1 MTVLDNLTPPIESV
15 DQLTGFLEAGSKP
28 KSQWRIGTEHEKF
41 GFDKHTLSPLP
52 YEGPCGIRVLLESLA
67 KEFGWDPVLEDGNI
81 TGLTQGAQSITTEPG
96 GQIELSGAPLENIH
110 ETIVEVYA
118 HLGQVKAVAE
128 AMGIAF
134 IGPGFAPSWR
144 LDEIPRMPKAR
155 YGIMRA
161 TMASTGT
168 LGRDM
173 MFRTCTVQANL
184 DFENEADMVKK
195 FRVGLAFQPIV
206 TALFANSPFTEG
218 KPNGFQSYRS
228 HIWQNT
234 DPARTGGL
242 PFVFE
247 DGFGFARYVDY
258 ALDVPMYFV
267 VRDGSYIDAKGQTF
281 RDFMAGRLDV
291 VPGQKPTM
299 ADWETHLT
307 TLFPDVR
314 LKQFLEMRGADG
326 GPWSRI
332 CALSALWTGVF
343 YDGGSLDAA
352 WDLVT
357 DWTQA
362 ERAELCARVPRD
374 GLQAMAPAGSTH
386 ATVQDIAKQLM
397 EISVAGLGARDRI
410 GPDGNDESKYLE
422 AIREI
427 ADSGQTRAQMMLAE
441 YAGAWNQSVDPIFGI
456 FAY

>member
-1 MTVLDNLTPPIESV
+1 MTVLDKLAPQVETV

-41 GFDKHTLSPLP
+41 GFNKGTLLPIP

-67 KEFGWDPVLEDGNI
+67 KQFDWDPVLEDGKI
-81 TGLTQGAQSITTEPG
+81 VGLTQGAQAITTEPG

-110 ETIVEVYA
+110 HTIVEVYV

-128 AMGIAF
+128 GMGIGF
-134 IGPGFAPSWR
+134 IGPGFVPNWR
-144 LDEIPRMPKAR
+144 LEDMPRMPKAR

-161 TMASTGT
+161 EMANTGS

-195 FRVGLAFQPIV
+195 FRVGLALQPIV
-206 TALFANSPFTEG
+206 TALFANSPFIEG
-218 KPNGFQSYRS
+218 KPNGYQSYRS
-228 HIWQNT
+228 HVWQNT

-247 DGFGFARYVDY
+247 DGFGFERYADY

-267 VRDGSYIDAKGQTF
+267 VRDGVYIDAKGQTF
-281 RDFMAGRLDV
+281 HDFLAGTLEAL
-291 VPGQKPTM
+291 PGQKPTVG
-299 ADWETHLT
+299 DWETHLT

-332 CALSALWTGVF
+332 CALSALWAGLL
-343 YDGGSLDAA
+343 YDGPSLDAA
-352 WDLVT
+352 WDLVKG
-357 DWTQA
+357 WSQI
-362 ERAELCARVPRD
+362 ERAELCARVPKA
-374 GLQAMAPAGSTH
+374 GLQAAAPPSAPET
-386 ATVQDIAKQLM
+386 TVQDVAIRMLG
-397 EISVAGLGARDRI
+397 ISVAGLVARKRI
-410 GPDGNDESKYLE
+410 GPGGNDESKYVETLVQ
-422 AIREI
+422 I
-427 ADSGQTRAQMMLAE
+427 AESGQTRAQMMLE
-441 YAGAWNQSVDPIFGI
+441 KYATRWDGSVDPIFTE

>member
-1 MTVLDNLTPPIESV
+1 MNVFDKFTPPIESV
-15 DQLTGFLEAGSKP
+15 DELTGFLEAGSKL
-28 KSQWRIGTEHEKF
+28 KSEWRIGTEHEKF
-41 GFDKHTLSPLP
+41 GFFKHTLAPIP
-52 YEGPCGIRVLLESLA
+52 YEGSHGIKVLLESMA
-67 KEFGWDPVLEDGNI
+67 KEFGWDPVIEEGNI
-81 TGLTQGAQSITTEPG
+81 VGLSQGGQSITTEPG

-118 HLGQVKAVAE
+118 HLEQVKAVAE
-128 AMGIAF
+128 AMGIGF
-134 IGPGFAPSWR
+134 IGPGFVPSWR
-144 LDEIPRMPKAR
+144 LDDIPRMPKAR

-161 TMASTGT
+161 IMANTGS

-195 FRVGLAFQPIV
+195 FRVGLALQPIV

-242 PFVFE
+242 PFVFD
-247 DGFGFARYVDY
+247 DGFGFERYVDY

-267 VRDGSYIDAKGQTF
+267 VRDGAYIEAKGQTF
-281 RDFMAGRLDV
+281 REFMAGTFDVLPGEKPRL
-291 VPGQKPTM
+291 G
-299 ADWETHLT
+299 DWETHLS

-332 CALSALWTGVF
+332 CALSALWTGIF
-343 YDGGSLDAA
+343 YDSGSLDAA
-352 WDLVT
+352 WDLVKNWSPA
-357 DWTQA
+357 D
-362 ERAELCARVPRD
+362 RAALCARVPRE
-374 GLQAMAPAGSTH
+374 GLQTMAPAGSAH
-386 ATVQDIAKQLM
+386 ATVQDVAKRMM
-397 EISVAGLGARDRI
+397 EISVAGLGVRNRI
-410 GPDGNDESKYLE
+410 GPGGNDESKYLE
-422 AIREI
+422 AILEI

-441 YAGAWNQSVDPIFGI
+441 YDGPWNHSVDPIFSV